1 MSAAPKFTLA
11 IETAT
16 QKGSLSLLR
25 EGQEIA
31 FWTGDGGKAVSAELL
46 PRISELLSSNDLS
59 LNNIDLLAVSA
70 GPGSFTGVRI
80 GLSVA
85 QGLQMPSGGNA
96 VAVPLPEALVRSVV
110 KEKIAEKTVI
120 CLIPSGRNEAYW
132 QEFYDQ
138 KAITEVISSK
148 IDEIAAAISGKD
160 VYCLAAPGLKPEYI
174 QQIEDKTG
182 HKVNIA
188 GDDLA
193 KYIGMAGIDRF
204 TARTSSGG
212 DDRVSLT
219 PMYVKSFNAGR

>member
-1 MSAAPKFTLA
+1 MRAGPKFTLA

-85 QGLQMPSGGNA
+85 QGLQMASGSSA
-96 VAVPLPEALVRSVV
+96 VAVPLPEALARS
-110 KEKIAEKTVI
+110 AETDKTVI

-132 QEFYDQ
+132 QEFHGQ
-138 KAITEVISSK
+138 KAITEVTSGK
-148 IDEIAAAISGKD
+148 IDEIAAAISEKD

-174 QQIEDKTG
+174 HQIEDKTG

-188 GDDLA
+188 GDNLA
-193 KYIGMAGIDRF
+193 KYIGLAGIDRF
-204 TARTSSGG
+204 TEGTSSDG
-212 DDRVSLT
+212 DNRRALT

>member
-1 MSAAPKFTLA
+1 MRAAPTFTLA

-25 EGQEIA
+25 EGREIA
-31 FWTGDGGKAVSAELL
+31 FWAGDGGKAVSAELL
-46 PRISELLSSNDLS
+46 PQISELLSSNDLS

-85 QGLQMPSGGNA
+85 QGLQMASGGSA
-96 VAVPLPEALVRSVV
+96 VPVPLPEALVRSSA
-110 KEKIAEKTVI
+110 AEKHVI

-132 QEFYDQ
+132 QEFHDQ
-138 KAITEVISSK
+138 KPVTEVISSK
-148 IDEIAAAISGKD
+148 IDEIAAAILGKD
-160 VYCLAAPGLKPEYI
+160 VYCLAAQGLKPEYI

-188 GDDLA
+188 GDNLA
-193 KYIGMAGIDRF
+193 KYIGLAGIDRF
-204 TARTSSGG
+204 TARRSSGRDNRG
-212 DDRVSLT
+212 ALT